1 MEDIVVVEDQ
11 MVVLPYSPAEEVNDP
26 QSLIPD
32 GTQDPKIPAIGEV
45 ENVVEEDRH
54 PNEDGNPKKKRRGV
68 GLRWIY
74 TKTFPT
80 KENALE
86 EFSKANLIQNE
97 QTMGRKTKGV
107 STTVHYINCKK
118 ARCGCEKSWR
128 MVITEASEE
137 VVLEETFVD
146 HSKHDQFQ
154 RHGGK
159 G

>member
-1 MEDIVVVEDQ
+1 MEHIVVEDQ
-11 MVVLPYSPAEEVNDP
+11 MVVLPYNPFPAEDVNDP

-32 GTQDPKIPAIGEV
+32 GPQNPSVAGED
-45 ENVVEEDRH
+45 ER
-54 PNEDGNPKKKRRGV
+54 PNEDENPKKKRRGV

-80 KENALE
+80 KDNALE

-137 VVLEETFVD
+137 VILEETFVD